1 MSRLQAAI
9 AKAQDTTGSVPNSG
23 WYGASH
29 DFATVEEALKVVE
42 RLAELPDDLIVINQ
56 KAMDR
61 AAVVPG
67 TDQKVEV
74 AILQGRNSLK
84 GLLPPGKLERFF
96 LKYSIDK
103 NTRPERLAPQDFIN
117 LINS

>member
-84 GLLPPGKLERFF
+84 GLTVTVYYNGKVVCN
-96 LKYSIDK
+96 
-103 NTRPERLAPQDFIN
+103 NTALWEKALSTAFPN
-117 LINS
+117 